1 MRISLSSCIEYFT
14 CYFISKKIFIYY
26 PIIPNHIY
34 SNNCVN
40 LKYSDYILFILAK
53 TQKKQKIIY

>member
-1 MRISLSSCIEYFT
+1 
-14 CYFISKKIFIYY
+14 
-26 PIIPNHIY
+26 
-34 SNNCVN
+34 